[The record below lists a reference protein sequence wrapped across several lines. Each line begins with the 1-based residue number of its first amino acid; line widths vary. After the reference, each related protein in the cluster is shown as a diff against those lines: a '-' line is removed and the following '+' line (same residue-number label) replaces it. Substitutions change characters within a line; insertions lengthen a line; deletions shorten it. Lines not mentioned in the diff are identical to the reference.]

1 MRTGL
6 VLLSVGIAMLGSV
19 GLAHAE
25 SPVVVSTKRQM
36 EMTKAAQRMALTDE
50 QLSQVTAG
58 HLRGDVPGSL
68 RWHWGDYEVQDRNGV
83 WTTYRNVWHRG

>member
-1 MRTGL
+1 MRTKL
-6 VLLSVGIAMLGSV
+6 IPLSVGIAMLGSV

-36 EMTKAAQRMALTDE
+36 ETIKAAQRMALTDE
-50 QLSQVTAG
+50 QLGQVTAG
-58 HLRGDVPGSL
+58 HLRGVPGSL

-83 WTTYRNVWHRG
+83 WTIYRNVWHRG